1 MTQCWRGGM
10 LHRMKTITPS
20 ALIVFMLAGC
30 SSSDGDERLE
40 LVGERLEHFQQE
52 FADDGVLVPP
62 LLVQGSA
69 EIPDFDF
76 DLDEGYVLTI
86 YCIGEATLDV
96 RIDVEPADAGAFAC
110 ENGQTTMARNA
121 PDITPDESNIVV
133 DVDSDDSYWL
143 AAVTRS
149 TEQHRAD

>member
-1 MTQCWRGGM
+1 MVMNGWSWLVSVSSTSNRSSP
-10 LHRMKTITPS
+10 TT
-20 ALIVFMLAGC
+20 AC
-30 SSSDGDERLE
+30 SC
-40 LVGERLEHFQQE
+40 
-52 FADDGVLVPP
+52 PP

-96 RIDVEPADAGAFAC
+96 RIDGEPADAGAFAC
-110 ENGQTTMARNA
+110 ENGQMTMARNA

-149 TEQHRAD
+149 PEQHRAD